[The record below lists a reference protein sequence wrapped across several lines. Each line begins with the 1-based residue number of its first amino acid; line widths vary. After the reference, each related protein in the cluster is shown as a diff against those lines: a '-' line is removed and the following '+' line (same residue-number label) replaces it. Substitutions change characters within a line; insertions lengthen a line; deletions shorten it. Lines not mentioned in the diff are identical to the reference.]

1 MSPPASERGGHAR
14 PRGLFA
20 PRPRHTGSDA
30 APGTP
35 VGTPSPADAPAPFGA
50 PVPDGTPGPN
60 GDSLG
65 PNDGGLGPSSA
76 APGASGGDP
85 GPNVA
90 APGPDATVR
99 DPLGRPPAPDGG
111 PPGPDG
117 GPPAPDGGPPW
128 SGVGVS
134 ASGTH
139 PLVPDGLAPRPAAEN
154 DVAPSTPST
163 PSASSE
169 PFAPPAY
176 SAPSAPATR
185 RSRGTRAV
193 RPAPGGSRPAPAG
206 SRSARH
212 VAPSPGRPS
221 RKASPAVRRA
231 KRSRIAAVA
240 IAAIGILV
248 IGLATGFGSE
258 LSAEPTAQSFLLAWQ
273 QQQYA
278 AAGALTTAPANTV
291 AAGLRGAAAQLDAPQ
306 LYLSM
311 KSVVQHGS
319 TANASFTATVDLAQ
333 QGRVWTYQGHFRM
346 RQVGGAWKVVWAPSV
361 INPNLGSSERLA
373 VVTTFPDRA
382 AVLDAKGNPLQVK
395 ATAYVLGV
403 VPDRLASPAKT
414 AQAFAKPTKLQ
425 AGQVLG
431 QIMAAPSHSFLR
443 LATLDPPT
451 YARLLPSLRR
461 VPGLQARPESQ
472 RLFQSKATAVVGA
485 VGSEINQQLRADGA
499 LYAPG
504 TTVGL
509 SGLERKYQRELL
521 GTPTTEV
528 VAMNSAGQQT
538 AVLAQWS
545 GSAGTPLRTTIDS
558 RVQDAALAALDGVPN
573 SGEIVAVRAST
584 GEVLAVAQHQASG
597 SLPVGGA
604 LNAKLAPGAAFTIV
618 SAAALVEKKN
628 VSLST
633 SIPCASSFNVG
644 GQTFSSEGTGEQR
657 PFSTAFAEGC
667 GTAFAQL
674 SERLTATEWTQVVRE
689 FGIGADWSGL
699 PVPAFSGSVPDA
711 AGQASLAAQT
721 IGQGNVRMSLLSMAM
736 VAATVDAGRWHVPQ
750 VLQASDPPNAGAT
763 LDMGVMDTVRGLMRG
778 AVRSG
783 AAQAASQPGP
793 QVYGQVGLVHTGSGW
808 TSWFVGYRGD
818 IAIAAIETG
827 KTPELSAA
835 ALTGTF
841 FAAAR

>member
-1 MSPPASERGGHAR
+1 MA
-14 PRGLFA
+14 
-20 PRPRHTGSDA
+20 
-30 APGTP
+30 
-35 VGTPSPADAPAPFGA
+35 
-50 PVPDGTPGPN
+50 
-60 GDSLG
+60 
-65 PNDGGLGPSSA
+65 PSS
-76 APGASGGDP
+76 
-85 GPNVA
+85 
-90 APGPDATVR
+90 
-99 DPLGRPPAPDGG
+99 GRPG
-111 PPGPDG
+111 
-117 GPPAPDGGPPW
+117 
-128 SGVGVS
+128 
-134 ASGTH
+134 
-139 PLVPDGLAPRPAAEN
+139 
-154 DVAPSTPST
+154 
-163 PSASSE
+163 
-169 PFAPPAY
+169 
-176 SAPSAPATR
+176 
-185 RSRGTRAV
+185 
-193 RPAPGGSRPAPAG
+193 
-206 SRSARH
+206 
-212 VAPSPGRPS
+212 

-231 KRSRIAAVA
+231 KRSRIAAAAIVA
-240 IAAIGILV
+240 IGVLV

-278 AAGALTTAPANTV
+278 AAGALTTAPADTV
-291 AAGLRGAAAQLDAPQ
+291 AAGLRGAVAQLDAPQ
-306 LYLSM
+306 IFLSM

-319 TANASFTATVDLAQ
+319 TADAAFTATVDLAQ
-333 QGRVWTYQGHFRM
+333 QGRVWTYQGHLSLR
-346 RQVGGAWKVVWAPSV
+346 RVGGAWKVVWAPSV
-361 INPNLGSSERLA
+361 INPNLGPGERLA
-373 VVTTFPDRA
+373 VMTTFPDRA

-403 VPDRLASPAKT
+403 VPDRLKSPANT
-414 AQAFAKPTKLQ
+414 ARAFAKPTGLQ

-431 QIMAAPSHSFLR
+431 QITAAPPHSFLP

-451 YARLLPSLRR
+451 YARLLPSLRA
-461 VPGLQARPESQ
+461 VPGLEVRPESQ
-472 RLFQSKATAVVGA
+472 RLFQSKATGLVGA
-485 VGSEINQQLRADGA
+485 VGSEINKRLRADGA

-528 VAMNSAGQQT
+528 AAVNSAGQQT
-538 AVLAQWS
+538 AVLAQWP
-545 GSAGTPLRTTIDS
+545 GSAGIPVRTTIDS
-558 RVQDAALAALDGVPN
+558 SVQDAALTALDGVPN

-597 SLPVGGA
+597 PLPADGA

-618 SAAALVEKKN
+618 SAAALVEKG

-644 GQTFSSEGTGEQR
+644 GQTFASEGTGEQR

-689 FGIGADWSGL
+689 FGIGAHWSGL
-699 PVPAFSGSVPDA
+699 QVPAFSGSVPGA
-711 AGQASLAAQT
+711 TGQASLAAQT

-750 VLQASDPPNAGAT
+750 VLQASDPPDAGAA
-763 LDMGVMDTVRGLMRG
+763 LDASVMNTVRGLMRG

-783 AAQAASQPGP
+783 AAQPASRPGP
-793 QVYGQVGLVHTGSGW
+793 QVYGQVGMVHTGSGW
-808 TSWFVGYRGD
+808 MSWFVGYRGD

-835 ALTGTF
+835 ALAGAF

>member
-1 MSPPASERGGHAR
+1 VSPPASERGGHAR

-35 VGTPSPADAPAPFGA
+35 VGAPSPADAPAPFGA
-50 PVPDGTPGPN
+50 PVPDGAPDPN
-60 GDSLG
+60 GDGLG
-65 PNDGGLGPSSA
+65 PNDGSPGPSSA
-76 APGASGGDP
+76 MPGASGGAP
-85 GPNVA
+85 GLNVA

-99 DPLGRPPAPDGG
+99 EPLGRPPA
-111 PPGPDG
+111 PDG

-128 SGVGVS
+128 SGVGAS
-134 ASGTH
+134 APDTH
-139 PLVPDGLAPRPAAEN
+139 PLVPDGLVPGPAAEN
-154 DVAPSTPST
+154 GVAPSI

-185 RSRGTRAV
+185 SRGTRAV
-193 RPAPGGSRPAPAG
+193 RPAPSGSRSAPAG

-212 VAPSPGRPS
+212 VAPSSGRPG

-240 IAAIGILV
+240 IVAIGILV

-278 AAGALTTAPANTV
+278 TAGALTTAPANTV

-333 QGRVWTYQGHFRM
+333 QGRVWTYQGHFRL

-361 INPNLGSSERLA
+361 INPNLGPGERLA

-431 QIMAAPSHSFLR
+431 QITAAPSHSFLR
-443 LATLDPPT
+443 LVTLDPPT

-528 VAMNSAGQQT
+528 IAMNSAGQQT

-699 PVPAFSGSVPDA
+699 PVPAFSGSVPGA

-750 VLQASDPPNAGAT
+750 VLQASDPPDAGAA
-763 LDMGVMDTVRGLMRG
+763 LDMGVVDTVRGLMRG

-835 ALTGTF
+835 ALAGTF